1 MSQLVIQGAQW
12 GDEGKGKITDFFAQQ
27 ADMVVRSQG
36 GNNAGHSIVYNGKR
50 FALRLV
56 PSGIFSSKTTNI
68 IANGVVVN
76 IKGLKEELDSLKKE
90 GITDYKL
97 FISDRA
103 QILMPYH
110 IDLDGAFETMLGD
123 NKIGTTKKGI
133 GPCYAYKTNRIGL
146 RMGDLL
152 EENYL
157 KEHLKSILPVIN
169 NQLRSYNLKEYTFE
183 ELYAY
188 LKDYGDCFKDIIT
201 NTSIMINDFIKQGKK
216 VLFEGAQGA
225 MLCLDHGTYPYVTS
239 SSPLANGVSVNS
251 GVAPYLINNIL
262 GVAKAY
268 TTRVGEGPFPSE
280 LFDEDANKLRE
291 LGHEYGTVTK
301 RPRRIGWLDLVVLNH
316 VKTITGMQHLVLM
329 LVDVLQAVDQVK
341 ICVSYT
347 LDGKVIN
354 YVPANLDTYKRCI
367 PNYITLPSFKQDI
380 SKCTSYDQLP
390 QELKDYISTI
400 EKLTDLH
407 VSIISVG
414 PDRTQ
419 TIIREKI
426 F

>member
-76 IKGLKEELDSLKKE
+76 IKGLKEELDNLKKE

-110 IDLDGAFETMLGD
+110 IDLDGAFENMLGD

-316 VKTITGMQHLVLM
+316 VKTITGMQHLALM

>member
-12 GDEGKGKITDFFAQQ
+12 GDEGKGKITDYFAQQ

-76 IKGLKEELDSLKKE
+76 IKGLKEELEGLNQQ

-110 IDLDGAFETMLGD
+110 IDLDGAFELLLGD

-133 GPCYAYKTNRIGL
+133 GPCYADKTNRIGF

-152 EENYL
+152 EEEYL
-157 KEHLKSILPVIN
+157 VDHIKSTLPIIN
-169 NQLRSYNLKEYTFE
+169 NQLKSYNLKEYTFDE
-183 ELYAY
+183 IYSY
-188 LKDYGDCFKDIIT
+188 LKEYGDCFKPLIT
-201 NTSIMINDFIKQGKK
+201 NTSNLINKFIKENKK

-280 LFDEDANKLRE
+280 LFDQNANLMRE
-291 LGHEYGTVTK
+291 KGHEYGTVTK

-316 VKTITGMQHLVLM
+316 VKNITGMQHLALM
-329 LVDVLQAVDQVK
+329 LADVLSSVDQLK

-347 LDGKVIN
+347 LDGKVID
-354 YVPANLDTYKRCI
+354 YVPANLETYKRCV
-367 PNYITLPSFKQDI
+367 PNYITLPSFKDDI
-380 SKCTSYDQLP
+380 SNCKSFDELPIQLK
-390 QELKDYISTI
+390 EYIKTI
-400 EKLTDLH
+400 EKYTNLH
-407 VSIISVG
+407 VSIVSVG
-414 PDRTQ
+414 PDRSQ
-419 TIIREKI
+419 TIIRENI